1 MKIDKSEFLK
11 LSDEIANKIKEEQ
24 AKTILERLS
33 KFESEKIDIAQ
44 LITYTLDE
52 SKTFTIKYV
61 NQMLLKLLS
70 DND

>member
-1 MKIDKSEFLK
+1 MKIDKSELLK

-24 AKTILERLS
+24 AKTISERLS
-33 KFESEKIDIAQ
+33 KFESQRVDVAQ
-44 LITYTLDE
+44 LLTYALDE
-52 SKTFTIKYV
+52 SKAFTIEYV